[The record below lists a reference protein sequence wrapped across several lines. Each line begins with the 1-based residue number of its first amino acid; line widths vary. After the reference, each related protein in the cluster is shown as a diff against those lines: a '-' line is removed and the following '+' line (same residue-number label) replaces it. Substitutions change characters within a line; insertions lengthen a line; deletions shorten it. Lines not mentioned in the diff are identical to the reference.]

1 MRSRLPWLA
10 LGALLGLAILG
21 PMAALSG
28 QTALDKAVTRLAGS
42 PFTELFDI
50 DARIDALEAGVPAA
64 EVTYSVADANDWPGD
79 DPILVSTAL
88 DLAADRV
95 AALEVVAAYTVSD
108 ATDWSGGIDPGT
120 LVQGTDQLA
129 DRVKALEGG
138 ASPTYVR
145 RITVAVGAEVA
156 DHRTFTV
163 TIKDSAGA
171 TVAGADTLRIGFYND
186 ETTASLANSAVWPVA
201 DVGSGAIGTTLGGGS
216 QLFMATTAAGVLQ
229 LDVNDIGGASGT
241 TIWAHIELRHDG
253 TVGLTSAPVLVAV
266 AFDGV

>member
-1 MRSRLPWLA
+1 MRRLSLFLVLLFPALA
-10 LGALLGLAILG
+10 LG
-21 PMAALSG
+21 G
-28 QTALDKAVTRLAGS
+28 QTAVDKLITRLTGVPCTA
-42 PFTELFDI
+42 FFDL
-50 DARIDALEAGVPAA
+50 DARVTLVETSVPAN
-64 EVTYSVADANDWPGD
+64 EVTYTPTVLTDWDGNADPGD
-79 DPILVSTAL
+79 LDDAL
-88 DLAADRV
+88 N
-95 AALEVVAAYTVSD
+95 
-108 ATDWSGGIDPGT
+108 
-120 LVQGTDQLA
+120 QLA
-129 DRVKALEGG
+129 ERVDDVEGG

-229 LDVNDIGGASGT
+229 LDVNDIGGASST
-241 TIWAHIELRHDG
+241 TIWAYVEIRHDG